1 MAYQY
6 FTNVPQ
12 SVRIATAKKIRPGE
26 SIGDYAKRVSLAYEK
41 ESMFDREMKAVLT
54 KYMFS
59 DEEGKMTLFN
69 KAYDKAREWEKIKK
83 DEAKKNTGKW
93 KELAGL
99 DSDNSLTMLYKLVD
113 NGMGQYKK
121 AVKNGIDFS
130 DEDKKTAMET
140 YRKNVLALVEKINGK
155 K

>member
-1 MAYQY
+1 
-6 FTNVPQ
+6 
-12 SVRIATAKKIRPGE
+12 
-26 SIGDYAKRVSLAYEK
+26 
-41 ESMFDREMKAVLT
+41 
-54 KYMFS
+54 
-59 DEEGKMTLFN
+59 
-69 KAYDKAREWEKIKK
+69 
-83 DEAKKNTGKW
+83 
-93 KELAGL
+93 
-99 DSDNSLTMLYKLVD
+99 MLYKLVD